1 MSCLSSFVKKK
12 PTVSVIVLEGEIG
25 RKKALSLKKTKKMI
39 NKAFDKPNLVAVA
52 MVINSGGGSPVQ
64 SQLIASYLLDRSFL
78 CILVLTSSLKS
89 SSSQTKPNNENIYHM
104 SYDHLCSGATPLEFP
119 SLPLPRI
126 ALVMIQ
132 LLTGLAL
139 TIFSCV

>member
-12 PTVSVIVLEGEIG
+12 PTVAVIVLEGEIG

-39 NKAFDKPNLVAVA
+39 NKAFEKPNLVAVA

-78 CILVLTSSLKS
+78 CILILVLISSLDKS
-89 SSSQTKPNNENIYHM
+89 SSNEIKIIGPQIMKTSTYHM
-104 SYDHLCSGATPLEFP
+104 IICAQEQHHWSSHLCLC
-119 SLPLPRI
+119 R
-126 ALVMIQ
+126 
-132 LLTGLAL
+132 GLRW
-139 TIFSCV
+139 

>member
-12 PTVSVIVLEGEIG
+12 PTVAVIVLEGEIG

-39 NKAFDKPNLVAVA
+39 NKAFEKPNLVAVA

-78 CILVLTSSLKS
+78 CILPHPRPHQLTEVIII
-89 SSSQTKPNNENIYHM
+89 TNEVISPQIM
-104 SYDHLCSGATPLEFP
+104 KTS
-119 SLPLPRI
+119 I
-126 ALVMIQ
+126 I
-132 LLTGLAL
+132 
-139 TIFSCV
+139 